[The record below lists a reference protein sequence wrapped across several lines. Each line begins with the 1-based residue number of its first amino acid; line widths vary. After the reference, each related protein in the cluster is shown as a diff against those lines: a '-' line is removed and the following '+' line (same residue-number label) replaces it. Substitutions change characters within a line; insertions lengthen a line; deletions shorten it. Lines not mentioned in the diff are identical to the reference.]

1 MDERI
6 EVGYRNIGSA
16 LGKDYHHKYLI
27 YTDSQGEQHTISGWT
42 GDPEPGLPY
51 GRIHVEPN
59 LPFDA
64 SNPDHPDNPNTTG
77 QRQYRE
83 LIATGPDLSQTW
95 QRMVADAQ
103 SKDDRYPYDPQLQN
117 SNTLADS
124 VLRSVNLPEPR
135 NDGFFGH
142 WSPASGRTLDPNVQ
156 PVVPGLGNSGRTFSA
171 ADTPTEARRA
181 EAARQDPLFQQALA
195 GLDRIGP
202 DAGGYQNQEEKERV
216 AVALA
221 VQAKT
226 HTPPLPEI
234 QDVQASQ
241 TNGNLFAVWTNP
253 GNDQDVMRP
262 HVDKLAAAQQPLED
276 NLLRLDTLNRQQAQE
291 QEQVASRNIDEPGRS
306 SLRVS

>member
-27 YTDSQGEQHTISGWT
+27 YTDSQGNQHTISGWT
-42 GDPEPGLPY
+42 GNPEPGLPY
-51 GRIHVEPN
+51 GRIHVETN

-142 WSPASGRTLDPNVQ
+142 WSPASGRTLDLNIQ

-171 ADTPTEARRA
+171 VDTPA
-181 EAARQDPLFQQALA
+181 ETRHADAARQDPLFRQALA
-195 GLDRIGP
+195 GLERIGP
-202 DAGGYQNQEEKERV
+202 EAGGYQNQAEKERI
-216 AVALA
+216 AGALA
-221 VQAKT
+221 VQARQ
-226 HTPPLPEI
+226 HVPPLPEI
-234 QDVQASQ
+234 QEVQPSR

-276 NLLRLDTLNRQQAQE
+276 NLQRLDALGRQQAQE
-291 QEQVASRNIDEPGRS
+291 QVASRSVDEPGRS
-306 SLRVS
+306 SPRMS